1 MNQPN
6 LLEKLHWPLDKYCL
20 DSVVLVIFSQ
30 DEVIYFHFLGKK
42 KNEKKNAAHDTTT
55 TALVLYAPGN
65 MR

>member
-6 LLEKLHWPLDKYCL
+6 LLEKLHWPLDKHCL
-20 DSVVLVIFSQ
+20 DSVVLVIFFQ
-30 DEVIYFHFLGKK
+30 DEVTYFHFLAK
-42 KNEKKNAAHDTTT
+42 KKNAAHDTTT